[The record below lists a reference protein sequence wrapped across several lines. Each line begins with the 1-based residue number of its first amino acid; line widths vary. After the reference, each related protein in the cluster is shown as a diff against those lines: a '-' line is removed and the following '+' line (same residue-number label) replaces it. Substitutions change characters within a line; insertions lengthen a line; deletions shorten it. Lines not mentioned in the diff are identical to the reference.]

1 MRSVSAKW
9 FEVGMTVKRTLEDG
23 SEKFVKELY
32 AINTETFGSAEALLA
47 KKEIEDYQLEG
58 EITKVAIAPY
68 HEVFFSDNDADD
80 KYFKGKVIF
89 FTVNERTGKEEKT
102 AQTYLVQAKTLEDA
116 RKNIA
121 SMMPSYDYA
130 ISSIIETGILEVIE
144 L

>member
-32 AINTETFGSAEALLA
+32 AINTETFGSAEEEAF
-47 KKEIEDYQLEG
+47 KKELEGYEG

-68 HEVFFSDNDADD
+68 HEVFYSDNDMDD

-89 FTVNERTGKEEKT
+89 FTVNERTGKEERT

-121 SMMPSYDYA
+121 SMMPPYDYA
-130 ISSIIETGILEVIE
+130 ISSIIETGIIEVIE